1 MPFITLADLQ
11 KLPAQQLVEREVEGL
26 GKIKVARFSNEELI
40 EQSVYLK
47 KLQAAEDSAVPL
59 KIKYSMVAVALRN
72 EDGSRMFK
80 TIEEGEAVLSKM
92 AYEQFMLLFAACVM
106 DVNELN
112 DEKILERAKKSLAA
126 QSTDAT
132 A

>member
-11 KLPAQQLVEREVEGL
+11 KLPEQQLVEREVEGL

-40 EQSVYLK
+40 EQAGYLK
-47 KLQAAEDSAVPL
+47 KLHAVDDSAVPL

-80 TIEEGEAVLSKM
+80 TIEEGEAIFSKM

-106 DVNELN
+106 DLNELN